1 MNNSFAILKKIILTS
16 IHENKKRKMT
26 MTAREMDLLTRAIGS
41 RKRKVLKY
49 IGSRKLAKVDSILQL
64 GEMIIR
70 DRVGHLCCK
79 ALFIFLF
86 FESFM
91 MV

>member
-1 MNNSFAILKKIILTS
+1 MT
-16 IHENKKRKMT
+16 T
-26 MTAREMDLLTRAIGS
+26 MTARVMDLLTRAIGS

>member
-1 MNNSFAILKKIILTS
+1 M
-16 IHENKKRKMT
+16 MT
-26 MTAREMDLLTRAIGS
+26 MTVRVMDLLTCAIGS
-41 RKRKVLKY
+41 RKGKVLKY
-49 IGSRKLAKVDSILQL
+49 IGSRKFLKVDSILQL
-64 GEMIIR
+64 GEMIIH

-79 ALFIFLF
+79 ALFIFLI